1 MARKPKNYDPNEA
14 SMEVQMD
21 AIRAKRKR
29 VGPRIA
35 LALLIVLALVMGS
48 FALSVAV
55 RGRRM
60 SHQKE
65 VYTPRVTQPGQEDRV
80 DQFAD
85 VDGEVITYKGKQYRF
100 NDDVATFL
108 LLGIDRNDPDS
119 FDPGNCHVMAF
130 SDAVILAAMDFKN
143 EKITFY
149 TVSRDTMCKFNKL
162 SKTGEFVEE
171 AVGQLAIPFSYGDG
185 REKSLE
191 ITTDAVRVI
200 FDDLPIYSSSAL
212 YMEGFHQLNDII
224 GGVTLTPTETVDW
237 GGVHLEA
244 GEEVTLDADQAEA
257 YIRYRAHTEQ
267 GNLDRMERQK
277 QYVKALTAQALKA
290 CRKNI
295 RMAIQA
301 YNAVSDNV
309 VTDLKLSDVLYL
321 ATKATKMKITD
332 EIRTVPGSVTLSE
345 DGKYAEYYID
355 EEGCFELLLSI
366 YYEQIS

>member
-1 MARKPKNYDPNEA
+1 MAKRPKNYDPNEE

-29 VGPRIA
+29 AGPK
-35 LALLIVLALVMGS
+35 IVLAVLIILALIMGT
-48 FALSVAV
+48 FAVSVAV

-65 VYTPRVTQPGQEDRV
+65 VYSPRVTQPGQENTL
-80 DQFAD
+80 DQISD
-85 VDGEVITYKGKQYRF
+85 VDGDVITYKGKQYRY

-130 SDAVILAAMDFKN
+130 SDAVILAAMDFRN
-143 EKITFY
+143 EKITFF
-149 TVSRDTMCKFNKL
+149 TVSRDTMCQFNKL
-162 SKTGEFVEE
+162 SESGEFVSE

-191 ITTDAVRVI
+191 VTKDAVSGL
-200 FDDLPIYSSSAL
+200 FDDLPIYSCSAMYL
-212 YMEGFHQLNDII
+212 EGLSELNEAV
-224 GGVTLTPTETVDW
+224 GGVTLTPIETVDRDD
-237 GGVHLEA
+237 VHLES
-244 GEEVTLDADQAEA
+244 GEEVTLNAKEAEA

-267 GNLDRMERQK
+267 GNLIRMERQK
-277 QYVKALTAQALKA
+277 HYIKALVSQVMKA

-295 RMAIQA
+295 RTIIQV

-309 VTDLKLSDVLYL
+309 VTDLKLSDILYL
-321 ATKATKMKITD
+321 ATKATKMKVVD
-332 EIRTVPGSVTLSE
+332 EIKSVPGSVTLSE
-345 DGKYAEYYID
+345 DNFAEFYVD

>member
-1 MARKPKNYDPNEA
+1 MKNYDPNEA

-29 VGPRIA
+29 IGPRIA
-35 LALLIVLALVMGS
+35 LAILIILALVMGT
-48 FALSVAV
+48 FALSVAIH
-55 RGRRM
+55 GRRM
-60 SHQKE
+60 THQKE
-65 VYTPRVTQPGQEDRV
+65 VYTPRITQPGQEDIV
-80 DQFAD
+80 DQLAD
-85 VDGEVITYKGKQYRF
+85 VDGDIITYKGKQYRY
-100 NDDVATFL
+100 NDEISTFL

-130 SDAVILAAMDFKN
+130 SDAIILAAMDFKN

-149 TVSRDTMCKFNKL
+149 TVSRDTMCKFTKL
-162 SKTGEFVEE
+162 TKTGEFMKED
-171 AVGQLAIPFSYGDG
+171 VGQLAIPFSYGDG

-191 ITTDAVRVI
+191 LTTDAVSGI
-200 FDDLPIYSSSAL
+200 FDDLPIYSSSAM

-224 GGVTLTPTETVDW
+224 GGVTLTPIESVDW
-237 GGVHLEA
+237 NGIHLEA
-244 GEEVTLDADQAEA
+244 GEEITLNADEAEA
-257 YIRYRAHTEQ
+257 YIRYRRHTEQ

-277 QYVKALTAQALKA
+277 HYVKALTTQVLKQ
-290 CRKNI
+290 CKKNLRI
-295 RMAIQA
+295 AIQV

-332 EIRTVPGSVTLSE
+332 EIRSVPGDVTVNE
-345 DGKYAEYYID
+345 DTHYAEYYID

-366 YYEQIS
+366 YYEEIS